1 MKKRIA
7 IVCLALLLSGCGKT
21 ETFETVADEWV
32 QQVMAEPASVS
43 LYLPPEA
50 ATPVLE
56 SGEGAV
62 YDCGEYAICRQ
73 DLPAGDLS
81 ATVQSV
87 TGYSLEELTMLETKQ
102 GDAKRYD
109 FVWVSAS
116 EEGEQVGK
124 GCILDD
130 GNYHYVVTVLGDADT
145 ANDYQEVWQDI
156 LSSFSLDQY

>member
-7 IVCLALLLSGCGKT
+7 IVCLALMLSGCGKT
-21 ETFETVADEWV
+21 ETFETVADEWAE
-32 QQVMAEPASVS
+32 QVMAEPASVS

-50 ATPVLE
+50 AAPVLE

-62 YDCGEYAICRQ
+62 YDCGDYEIRRQ
-73 DLPAGDLS
+73 DLPAGNLS
-81 ATVQSV
+81 ATIQNV
-87 TGYSLEELTMLETKQ
+87 TGYSMEELTVLDTKQ
-102 GDAKRYD
+102 GNAKRYD

-130 GNYHYVVTVLGDADT
+130 GSFHYVLTLSADAEE
-145 ANDYQEVWQDI
+145 ANEYLPVWQQI
-156 LSSFSLDQY
+156 LDSFSLG

>member
-7 IVCLALLLSGCGKT
+7 IVCLALMLSACGKT
-21 ETFETVADEWV
+21 ETFETVGDEWV
-32 QQVMAEPASVS
+32 QQVIAEPASIS

-50 ATPVLE
+50 AAPVLE

-62 YDCGEYAICRQ
+62 YDCGDYEIRRQ

-87 TGYSLEELTMLETKQ
+87 TGYSLDELTVLETKQ

-130 GNYHYVVTVLGDADT
+130 GNYHYVVTILGNADT
-145 ANDYQEVWQDI
+145 ANDYQAVWQEI
-156 LSSFSLDQY
+156 MASFSLG